1 MAVFYKYVDRQVSDQ
16 INWADISKS
25 MSQTFDAER
34 DAREK
39 KKAEINQASLEYVE
53 KLQSQPETES
63 ANLNSR
69 MSQFITDASSLQKSN
84 LDDLKQGRITLRDY
98 TLRTQNL
105 KSDSVAALDSIQTY
119 GKRYSEVM
127 KGIKDGTLSAAQADF
142 MSRFEGFANLAN
154 NRLYVEPTSGRV
166 FIANEVIDP
175 VTGVKKMGDNIQNIA
190 SLKNMMEQDI
200 PRVDVN
206 SELDVRAKALGG
218 FITEEVRK
226 GKLYRIGEEVKFED
240 ATKQQYY
247 DKYLKDLTEEL
258 VGGASNPSTVSFFV
272 DNMRV
277 APNGKPY
284 KLVYSEE
291 DRKNPSDILVKQG
304 AGGVYFPELTKE
316 QVDAAEEHVKIQM
329 RQKIKSS
336 TEKQS
341 ITIPEYPQPKSDDDG
356 GKGAKN
362 DKNLAGMVLLLKHG
376 TPERKKAA
384 LSGLESTE
392 GMKGFRFKFT
402 ADNKLY
408 IENVADPSKSS
419 QPIDLNLSDKDFV
432 GALAQAT
439 GIGDINKAL
448 KGAYEAYPEFKGKAG
463 FVSMGGEYT
472 SEKSD
477 LTNMQKF
484 SQIAPNLLPSTISTD
499 DAEFVDNFNQSDL
512 VLKYGYKVNAP
523 FDLTANNIQITAPP
537 VYDREGKLLRNGAK
551 IEIDLDKDPNP
562 TATINKFIQNNP
574 PSDYKLKEASED
586 LNKTWQSRRGTTTPA
601 AATGIN
607 TSQY

>member
-25 MSQTFDAER
+25 MSQTFEAER
-34 DAREK
+34 DARDK
-39 KKAEINQASLEYVE
+39 KKAEIDQASLEYVE
-53 KLQSQPETES
+53 KLQSQPQTES
-63 ANLNSR
+63 KSLNDR
-69 MSQFITDASSLQKSN
+69 LGQFTSDASAMSKTM
-84 LDDLKQGRITLRDY
+84 LDDLKAGRLNLRDY
-98 TLRTQNL
+98 SIRSQNL
-105 KSDSVAALDSIQTY
+105 KSDTNQALDLVQTY

-127 KGIKDGTLSAAQADF
+127 KGIKDGEYSAAQADF

-154 NRLYVEPTSGRV
+154 NRLYVDPTSGRV
-166 FIANEVIDP
+166 YAADEVLDP
-175 VTGVKKMGDNIQNIA
+175 ATGVKKMGNNIQNVSA
-190 SLKNMMEQDI
+190 LKQMMEQDI
-200 PRVDVN
+200 PRIN
-206 SELDVRAKALGG
+206 LDSVITERTDKIGG
-218 FITEEVRK
+218 FITSAIK
-226 GKLYRIGEEVKFED
+226 SGGLDLIGKEVKFED
-240 ATKQQYY
+240 ATKQAFY
-247 DKYLKDLTEEL
+247 DKYLQDLTDEL
-258 VGGASNPSTVSFFV
+258 AGPNNPNTISFFV

-277 APNGKPY
+277 ASNGSPY
-284 KLVYSEE
+284 KLVYSEA
-291 DRKNPSDILVKQG
+291 DRKGPNDLLVKEG
-304 AGGVYFPELTKE
+304 DGGVYFAVPTKE
-316 QVDAAEEHVKIQM
+316 QMSDANEHIKVTM
-329 RQKIKSS
+329 RQKLKQS
-336 TEKQS
+336 TEVNAF
-341 ITIPEYPQPKSDDDG
+341 TLPERRPKSDDDG
-356 GKGAKN
+356 DNDTKN

-408 IENVADPSKSS
+408 IENVSDPSKSS

-439 GIGDINKAL
+439 GIGDVNKAL

-463 FVSMGGEYT
+463 FISMGGEYT

-537 VYDREGKLLRNGAK
+537 VYDKEGKLLRNGAK
-551 IEIDLDKDPNP
+551 IEIDLAKDPNP
-562 TATINKFIQNNP
+562 RATINKFIQNNP